1 MLSDLFDTTIKS
13 QILMHITVD
22 SNLPPVAVDNFEGLI
37 SMGEL
42 VDRLTIVNIKL
53 YNLKNEVM
61 DSKDQTFRSWAA
73 EQDVYL
79 VEERAR
85 LKKCID
91 EKLKAEIKRFV
102 ETGESGYNPEVK
114 KYGG

>member
-1 MLSDLFDTTIKS
+1 MASRIADKIER
-13 QILMHITVD
+13 HIVR
-22 SNLPPVAVDNFEGLI
+22 AVGTFNPKDVHDCPFSKLL

-61 DSKDQTFRSWAA
+61 KRQKDKSFCAQAA
-73 EQDVYL
+73 VEDVAL
-79 VEERAR
+79 VMERAR

-91 EKLKAEIKRFV
+91 EKLKCTIKNAD
-102 ETGESGYNPEVK
+102 TYNPEVK
-114 KYGG
+114 SYK